1 MSSRM
6 STVRALTFDALVGAA
21 ASGEDV
27 TSSLTILGLQREVD
41 LCNRCVLGVTSGRV
55 PWNGVTSTVALVGDA
70 PNTYEVEEGL
80 PSIWGN
86 LSSMLDEAGFP
97 DDPLAMLY
105 TIGCRPPGGD
115 FGLAGNAVAE
125 CRVHLSSALE
135 RSGAWLVVELG
146 SIVHTTFTGYRPK
159 MFGSVVGKWRWVDGR
174 LHVPIYAPGWRK
186 FTMSSYRAPEYTR
199 SVEVLRSVFLASQGL
214 TVDGVPPVSLSSS
227 VSALD
232 ARENLDLFRA
242 IWAKQGYVILWSR
255 VLERNVVV
263 FDRDRVSAGSPRVKV
278 PPGEFVWFS
287 SEELARVRDRDTLC
301 RLAALKAVLPFEVV
315 A

>member
-6 STVRALTFDALVGAA
+6 STVRALTFRALVGAA
-21 ASGEDV
+21 ASGADV

-41 LCNRCVLGVTSGRV
+41 LCNRCPLGDMTSGRV
-55 PWNGVTSTVALVGDA
+55 PWNGVPSTVALVGGPPGAD
-70 PNTYEVEEGL
+70 EETEGV
-80 PSIWGN
+80 PFVGRAGEA
-86 LSSMLDEAGFP
+86 LSWMLSEAGFTS
-97 DDPLAMLY
+97 PLAMLHI
-105 TIGCRPPGGD
+105 IGCRPPLDDLGVALSVG
-115 FGLAGNAVAE
+115 AVDA
-125 CRVHLSSALE
+125 CQVHLSSALE
-135 RSGAWLVVELG
+135 RSGAWLVIEVG
-146 SIVHTTFTGYRPK
+146 VAAHVAFTRVRPK
-159 MFGSVVGKWRWVDGR
+159 EFKSVVGRWRWVDYR
-174 LHVPIYAPGWRK
+174 LHVAVPHPTFG
-186 FTMSSYRAPEYTR
+186 PE
-199 SVEVLRSVFLASQGL
+199 SVTLSVIRTAFRASQGL

-242 IWAKQGYVILWSR
+242 IWAKQGYVILWSH
-255 VLERNVVV
+255 VLGRNVVV
-263 FDRDRVSAGSPRVKV
+263 FDPARVRPGEPRVKV